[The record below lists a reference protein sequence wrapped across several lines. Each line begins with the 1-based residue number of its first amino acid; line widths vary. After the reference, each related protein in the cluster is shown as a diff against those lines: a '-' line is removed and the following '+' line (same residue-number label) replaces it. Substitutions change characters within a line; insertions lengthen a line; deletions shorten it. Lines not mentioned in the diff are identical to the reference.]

1 MFDPIRK
8 AFGQRKKAPRPQLP
22 AGTRAYAI
30 GDIHG
35 RLDLFQALTDAIEQ
49 DVERSAPA
57 DTVIIL
63 LGDLIDRGPDS
74 AGVIRHA
81 REWQTHCPIG
91 CEVRYL
97 VGNHEEMMIDAFK
110 SVNIMRHFLKHG
122 GRETIL
128 SYGVSEKQFNDATT
142 AELQQMMKDLVP
154 KADKEFI
161 KSFEEMI
168 ILGDYLFVHAG
179 IDPEVPTDQQRKRD
193 TRWIREPFLNSTR
206 KHSHLVVHGHT
217 IVEDIVERPNRIGI
231 DTGAYR
237 FGILTA
243 LVLEGSEQRY
253 IQAIQKKN
261 GKIAIQ
267 EKETAE

>member
-1 MFDPIRK
+1 MFEPIRK
-8 AFGQRKKAPRPQLP
+8 ALGKGKKSRRPTLP
-22 AGTRAYAI
+22 AGQRAYAI

-35 RLDLFQALTDAIEQ
+35 RLDLFAALTAAIEQ
-49 DVERSAPA
+49 DNRENTPA
-57 DTVIIL
+57 DTTMIL

-81 REWQTHCPIG
+81 REWQNRCH
-91 CEVRYL
+91 VRYL
-97 VGNHEEMMIDAFK
+97 IGNHEEMMLDAFK

-128 SYGVSEKQFNDATT
+128 SYGVSEKQFNNATT

-154 KADKEFI
+154 KSDREFV

-168 ILGDYLFVHAG
+168 TLGDYLFVHAG
-179 IDPEVPTDQQRKRD
+179 IDPEVPMDQQRTRD
-193 TRWIREPFLNSTR
+193 TRWIREPFLNSTK
-206 KHSHLVVHGHT
+206 KHTHLVVHGHT
-217 IVEDIVERPNRIGI
+217 IVENIVERPNRIGL

-237 FGILTA
+237 FGKLTA

-253 IQAIQKKN
+253 IQAFEKKS

-267 EKETAE
+267 KKETAE